1 MYDPSCACRGGGA
14 EIQYQLVKDGTD
26 IASEVPSLLE
36 GLRTVLPKRGRIL
49 IVPHDYPDP
58 DALAC
63 AGAMHLLL
71 EKFYNL
77 NSRIVF
83 SGIVTRAENR
93 ELLRHFRYRWSL
105 IEDLRVPARPMPAI
119 IVDAC
124 PGSGNIRLP
133 KWIRPVAVFDHHPI
147 PARQANKFRGYSDI
161 RPELGAAATLLYQYL
176 DEAKLEIPPWLAACM
191 AYAVATETTDFTR
204 AFTEEDRCAYLALI
218 QRASLRILGAIQH
231 APLPRLYYAQL
242 KEGIDHARVSGRV
255 AWSHVSDVQQPEII
269 PEIADRLLRLE
280 KISWSFCTG
289 ISSGNLILS
298 LRSNRKEAQCGAILR
313 RVFRQ
318 EGSAGGHHRMAAG
331 SMDVSALP
339 PWERESK
346 AAQISLRL
354 LKALDRRHSG
364 DDLGDRP
371 ALTEVVPPIQPE
383 LTLPSDAKPASES

>member
-1 MYDPSCACRGGGA
+1 MKDENAIVPEAPKRLEALGA
-14 EIQYQLVKDGTD
+14 
-26 IASEVPSLLE
+26 
-36 GLRTVLPKRGRIL
+36 VLPKRGRVL

-58 DALAC
+58 DALSC
-63 AGAMHLLL
+63 AAAMHLLL
-71 EKFYNL
+71 EKKYNL

-105 IEDLRVPARPMPAI
+105 VESFRVPARPMPAI

-124 PGSGNIRLP
+124 PGSGNITLP
-133 KWIRPVAVFDHHPI
+133 KWIRPVAVFDHHPV
-147 PARQANKFRGYSDI
+147 PARQARQFRGYSDI
-161 RPELGAAATLLYQYL
+161 RPDLGAAATLLFQYL
-176 DEAKLEIPPWLAACM
+176 DEARLEIPPWLAACM

-204 AFTEEDRCAYLALI
+204 AYSEEDRAAYLALL
-218 QRASLRILGAIQH
+218 QRASLKILGAIQH

-255 AWSHVSDVQQPEII
+255 AWSHVTDVQQPEII

-289 ISSGNLILS
+289 IHNGSLILS
-298 LRSNRKEAQCGAILR
+298 LRSNRREAQCGAILR
-313 RVFRQ
+313 RVFRH

-331 SMDVSALP
+331 AMDVSALP
-339 PWERESK
+339 AWERESK

-354 LKALDRRHSG
+354 LKVLDRRHSG
-364 DDLGDRP
+364 DELSERP
-371 ALTEVVPPIQPE
+371 ALTEVAPPVQPE
-383 LTLPSDAKPASES
+383 LTLPDGAKPPVSP